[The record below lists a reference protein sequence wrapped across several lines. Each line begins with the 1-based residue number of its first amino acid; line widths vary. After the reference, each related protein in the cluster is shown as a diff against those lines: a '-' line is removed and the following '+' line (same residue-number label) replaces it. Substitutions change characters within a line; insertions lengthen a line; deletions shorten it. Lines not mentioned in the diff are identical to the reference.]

1 MKCLRAWVDFISLSA
16 PAKYF
21 TKTLLP
27 SPQHAKDLRMA
38 MPCGGLLFYTFASAG
53 GSDDHVDDLLDA
65 LIVAVD
71 GHADVPRAP
80 DNGTQVADRNAVAD
94 TVDGLLAL
102 DLLGGSLAAN
112 RSGNEADAVDNAVA
126 LDEEGLAG
134 LNVLDGAALV
144 GDLGNGG
151 VQVNGNLVVLHS
163 VTQEGG
169 VGKAGSLRRD
179 KVAGVL
185 DDDRVLAEVQQH
197 VVSRLAGGLAAA
209 DEQNLVA
216 DFLLV
221 LENVSKG
228 EGLLEALDLGH
239 HSGGRTGSDDD
250 IVEAAER
257 VQVVDLGVHVNLD
270 AGLLDLALV
279 PSDEFLVVLFE
290 GHCGSSQEQ
299 TAQLIGL
306 LEEDRDVALLLED
319 ERAFHTAD
327 TAADDG
333 DSLGLLCGCDVVSLM
348 LHGGRVQSAA
358 AKMQGV
364 HGVLE
369 VRGALVLCEVEAAVV
384 AADAGLDLVLTTLFD
399 LMYPLVVDE
408 VLTCDSNCIQTA
420 GGDLLSGLDRIH
432 TACADDGSVGE
443 VLDVLDVLQVAVV
456 GHVLWRMCPVPC
468 VVGAV
473 VAVEHCVA
481 GLLEVLDSLL
491 GLFHVAAELLEVLL
505 VRHSALAPAL
515 GLGDDG
521 VTQGDGEVVT
531 GILMDALDDLDRE
544 AEAVLEGSAVL
555 VGTEVP
561 VLHGELVEQVT
572 FMDSVDLNAID
583 ACIAQLLR
591 GLTEGFDHFL
601 DLGAGHGTG
610 LEILVPAV
618 GGSGSGRAGVLNVND
633 GGSELVE
640 EVVLGKV
647 AHPAVDSH
655 GAAEAGGELNKELG
669 TGLVELFHVGLEF
682 FEHTVVLP
690 EPLAA
695 GDTHGIT
702 NALHTGEDQADA
714 VLRAV
719 EEEVG
724 GLLVEVVRLQPTE
737 EGGAAHGT
745 LYDAVRYFHIAN
757 LPRSK

>member
-1 MKCLRAWVDFISLSA
+1 M
-16 PAKYF
+16 AK
-21 TKTLLP
+21 
-27 SPQHAKDLRMA
+27 
-38 MPCGGLLFYTFASAG
+38 PCGGLLFYTFASAV

-65 LIVAVD
+65 LVVAVD

-80 DNGTQVADRNAVAD
+80 DNGTQVADRDAVAD
-94 TVDGLLAL
+94 TVDGFLAL
-102 DLLGGSLAAN
+102 DLLGGSLAAD

-169 VGKAGSLRRD
+169 VGKASSLSRD

-185 DDDRVLAEVQQH
+185 DDDRVLAEVQQQ
-197 VVSRLAGGLAAA
+197 VVGCLAGGLAAA
-209 DEQNLVA
+209 DEENLVA

-221 LENVSKG
+221 LEDVGKG

-239 HSGGRTGSDDD
+239 HSGSRTGGDDD
-250 IVEAAER
+250 IVEATES
-257 VQVVDLGVHVNLD
+257 VQVIDLSVHMNLD
-270 AGLLDLALV
+270 ASLLNLTLV
-279 PSDEFLVVLFE
+279 PGDEFLVVLFE
-290 GHCGSSQEQ
+290 GHGGSSQEQ

-327 TAADDG
+327 TAADDS
-333 DSLGLLCGCDVVSLM
+333 DSLRLLGGSDVVSLV
-348 LHGGRVQSAA
+348 LHGGGVEGAA
-358 AKMQGV
+358 AEMQGV

-369 VRGALVLCEVEAAVV
+369 VGSSLVLCEVEAAVV
-384 AADAGLDLVLTTLFD
+384 AADARLDFVLTSFFY
-399 LMYPLVVDE
+399 LMYPLVVNKI
-408 VLTCDSNCIQTA
+408 LTCDSNCIQTA
-420 GGDLLSGLDRIH
+420 SGNLLGSLDRIH

-443 VLDVLDVLQVAVV
+443 VLDVLNILQVAVV
-456 GHVLWRMCPVPC
+456 GHVLRRMCPVPC

-481 GLLEVLDSLL
+481 GLFEVLDSLL

-505 VRHSALAPAL
+505 VRHCALAPAL

-521 VTQGDGEVVT
+521 VTQGDGEVVA
-531 GILMDALDDLDRE
+531 GILVDALDDLDGE
-544 AEAVLEGSAVL
+544 AETVLEGSAVL

-561 VLHGELVEQVT
+561 VLHGELVKQVA
-572 FMDSVDLNAID
+572 FMDSVDLNAVD
-583 ACIAQLLR
+583 AGIAQLLR
-591 GLTEGFDHFL
+591 GLTERFDHFL

-610 LEILVPAV
+610 LEFLVPAV

-640 EVVLGKV
+640 EVVFRQI

-655 GAAEAGGELNKELG
+655 GAAEACGELNKELG
-669 TGLVELFHVGLEF
+669 AGLVELFHVGLEF
-682 FEHTVVLP
+682 FEHAVVLP

-695 GDTHGIT
+695 GDTHGIA

-724 GLLVEVVRLQPTE
+724 GLLVEVVRLQPTK